1 VPEQPLPLR
10 VLVVDDDLDTT
21 ESFRILFT
29 LWGHHVETAND
40 GPAALAAAAAF
51 RPDVVLLDIMMPGM
65 DGYEVARRL
74 RRMPEL
80 RETLLIALTGLGRP
94 ADVADARA
102 AGFDRHLVKPADL
115 AELERLLGTPGRT

>member
-1 VPEQPLPLR
+1 MPEQPLPLR

-40 GPAALAAAAAF
+40 GPAALTAAAAF

-65 DGYEVARRL
+65 DGYEVA
-74 RRMPEL
+74 
-80 RETLLIALTGLGRP
+80 
-94 ADVADARA
+94 
-102 AGFDRHLVKPADL
+102 AGCGGCRSCGK
-115 AELERLLGTPGRT
+115 RC